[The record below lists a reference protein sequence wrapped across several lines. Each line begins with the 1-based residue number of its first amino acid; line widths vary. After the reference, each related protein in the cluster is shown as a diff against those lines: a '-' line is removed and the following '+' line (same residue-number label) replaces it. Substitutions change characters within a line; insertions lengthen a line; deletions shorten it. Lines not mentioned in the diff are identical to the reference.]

1 MKEEGFS
8 LLEVVA
14 AVAILSA
21 VIIPVFSMFVGGK
34 LSVFSGR
41 HETEAVILAQ
51 EQMEELKGRGY
62 GQLRMLMAGQ
72 ERIETE
78 DTSGPYARKVVLEV
92 LPLEKITDCEG
103 GEVIFIQITVS
114 WSDGRGDRSI
124 TLSSFLGEGQGS
136 LWE

>member
-1 MKEEGFS
+1 MPIMKEEGFS

-51 EQMEELKGRGY
+51 EQMDELKGRGY

-78 DTSGPYARKVVLEV
+78 DTRPMPERLLEV
-92 LPLEKITDCEG
+92 LPLEKL
-103 GEVIFIQITVS
+103 QTV
-114 WSDGRGDRSI
+114 RV
-124 TLSSFLGEGQGS
+124 EK
-136 LWE
+136 